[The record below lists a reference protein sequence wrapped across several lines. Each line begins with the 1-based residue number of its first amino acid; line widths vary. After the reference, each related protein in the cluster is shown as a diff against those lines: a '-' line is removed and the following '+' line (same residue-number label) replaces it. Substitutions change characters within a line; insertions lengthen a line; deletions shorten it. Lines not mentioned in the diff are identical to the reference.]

1 MSHDESNLLFG
12 NISISI
18 RVYKKT
24 KAFPSHHETDQL
36 EVWTND
42 HQDVRAHFA
51 LGHMFTLKFG
61 NRADLGRT

>member
-1 MSHDESNLLFG
+1 
-12 NISISI
+12 
-18 RVYKKT
+18 VYKKT

-42 HQDVRAHFA
+42 HQDVRDFA